1 MYTGRKGVKD
11 PVFSDE
17 VSSTEDSPDNKGID
31 DPVFGAYWYDY
42 SYKKSKT
49 KDDSNKKSNTED
61 SSTNKGVNDPE
72 FGAYW
77 YDYSYKKSKTGDSGK
92 NSNTENSPTK
102 EVRDDPKEYTPINKN
117 VNRKALG
124 GQSKQENTATN
135 ETIYFLEETLF
146 PGTKVN
152 LPRLLEKR
160 DMTTFLPQQ
169 TADSLPMSDDKLL
182 PEILKNFSL
191 KAESKGTGY
200 VKIALTNC
208 ARDEMRGETKYCA
221 SSLESFVDLAVSLFG
236 ENIRLIWHELGDET
250 KNPSFTIGKVRKI
263 GENDI
268 VCHKMK
274 YPYAVYL
281 CHAIEKTVV
290 YKVPLAS
297 DDGTKANV
305 VAVCHLDTSAWSPN
319 HMAFRT
325 LKVKPGTVPVC
336 HFLARDTLVWVP
348 N

>member
-1 MYTGRKGVKD
+1 MYTGRKGVMD
-11 PVFSDE
+11 PVFSD
-17 VSSTEDSPDNKGID
+17 TEDSPDNKGID

-49 KDDSNKKSNTED
+49 EDDADKKSDTDGDDSPA
-61 SSTNKGVNDPE
+61 NKGIDDPV

-77 YDYSYKKSKTGDSGK
+77 YDYSYKKSKTRDDSSK
-92 NSNTENSPTK
+92 DSNTETENSPTN
-102 EVRDDPKEYTPINKN
+102 KEYTPV

-135 ETIYFLEETLF
+135 ETIYFLQKTLF

-169 TADSLPMSDDKLL
+169 IADTLPMSDDKLL

-191 KAESKGTGY
+191 KAESKGTSY

-208 ARDEMRGETKYCA
+208 ARDDMRGETKYCA
-221 SSLESFVDLAVSLFG
+221 SSLESFVDSGVALLG
-236 ENIRLIWHELGDET
+236 MNIRLIWHELGDET
-250 KNPSFTIGKVRKI
+250 KNPSFTIGKARKM
-263 GENDI
+263 GEKNI

-281 CHAIEKTVV
+281 CHSIEKTVV
-290 YKVPLAS
+290 YKVPLVS
-297 DDGTKANV
+297 DDGTKAEV
-305 VAVCHLDTSAWSPN
+305 VSVCHLDTSAWSPN

-325 LKVKPGTVPVC
+325 LGVEPGTVPVC
-336 HFLARDTLVWVP
+336 HFLARDTLVWIP
-348 N
+348 Y

>member
-1 MYTGRKGVKD
+1 MIPSTSVYHLGIFSRSKRSKGSSV
-11 PVFSDE
+11 SDE

-117 VNRKALG
+117 GELTKTLR
-124 GQSKQENTATN
+124 
-135 ETIYFLEETLF
+135 EEGHDHILA
-146 PGTKVN
+146 
-152 LPRLLEKR
+152 
-160 DMTTFLPQQ
+160 QQ

-274 YPYAVYL
+274 YPYAVYYAMRL
-281 CHAIEKTVV
+281 RKPWFIKFHSQATTGQRLTSWRFAI
-290 YKVPLAS
+290 
-297 DDGTKANV
+297 
-305 VAVCHLDTSAWSPN
+305 
-319 HMAFRT
+319 
-325 LKVKPGTVPVC
+325 
-336 HFLARDTLVWVP
+336 
-348 N
+348 